1 MRAEIELST
10 IDVDMN
16 IEFRDVSLDMN
27 RVKTRLDTWE
37 CQEMKCSISVIY
49 DLLTNDY
56 IIYIL

>member
-37 CQEMKCSISVIY
+37 YQEMKCSISVIY